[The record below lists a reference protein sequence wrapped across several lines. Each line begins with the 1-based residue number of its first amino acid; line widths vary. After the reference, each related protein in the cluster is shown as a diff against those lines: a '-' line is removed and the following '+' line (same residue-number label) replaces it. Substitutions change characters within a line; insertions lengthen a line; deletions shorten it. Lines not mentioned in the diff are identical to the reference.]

1 MLFHLRIAFL
11 STLNKLE
18 IHKILSCAK
27 LPVSLPAFQVIKMAK
42 KMDDAE
48 RDRRLDELS
57 MVGFELDDVCSEIWL
72 TLMAY
77 KRLRFNLLHKRL
89 KQFGTNISKPSLLE
103 HLNHLIERKL
113 IERRE
118 EGFQNVSYGLTDEI
132 RDLLHVPEEDIKSW
146 FEDLKKTNERLPPHL
161 RTIDFDEK
169 EYYNS
174 MTDEQ
179 LREEIARELNSSY
192 GLFVHELK
200 NFIQYDLKLDKTESD
215 ADFWKLVG
223 NPMYRMHERS
233 IVETCRKSKRYKEK
247 LFEQID
253 FIIDLLKHRKHLK
266 K

>member
-1 MLFHLRIAFL
+1 
-11 STLNKLE
+11 
-18 IHKILSCAK
+18 
-27 LPVSLPAFQVIKMAK
+27 MAK

-48 RDRRLDELS
+48 RDERLDELS

-89 KQFGTNISKPSLLE
+89 KQFGTDISKPSLLE

-146 FEDLKKTNERLPPHL
+146 LEDLEKADERLPPYL
-161 RTIDFDEK
+161 RSIKFDVS
-169 EYYNS
+169 EYYNK
-174 MTDEQ
+174 MTGEQ
-179 LREEIARELNSSY
+179 LRKEIDRELNFTY
-192 GLFVHELK
+192 VLNLHELK

-233 IVETCRKSKRYKEK
+233 VVENCRKSERYKEK
-247 LFEQID
+247 LFEEID
-253 FIIDLLKHRKHLK
+253 FIIGLFKNRKYLEEG
-266 K
+266 

>member
-1 MLFHLRIAFL
+1 
-11 STLNKLE
+11 
-18 IHKILSCAK
+18 
-27 LPVSLPAFQVIKMAK
+27 MAK
-42 KMDDAE
+42 KMNDAE
-48 RDRRLDELS
+48 RNKRLDELS
-57 MVGFELDDVCSEIWL
+57 LVGFELDDICSEIWL

-89 KQFGTNISKPSLLE
+89 KQFGTDISKPSLLE

-161 RTIDFDEK
+161 RSIEFDVN
-169 EYYNS
+169 EYYNN

-179 LREEIARELNSSY
+179 LTKEVDRELNFSH
-192 GLFVHELK
+192 GLFLHELK
-200 NFIQYDLKLDKTESD
+200 NFVQYDLKLDKTQSD

-233 IVETCRKSKRYKEK
+233 IVENCRKSERYKEK
-247 LFEQID
+247 LFEEID
-253 FIIDLLKHRKHLK
+253 FIIGLLKHRKYLEEG
-266 K
+266 